1 MTVKPNGRRISPRL
15 GRDSKARRALVD
27 PVPCW
32 RPEACDTRPIEILH
46 SMGTADMKFGFTLP
60 SYTWPGLDYPTTY
73 RITKEMARRA
83 EAQGKSVSQVV
94 REILEEAVA
103 ERSLQEKIG
112 HLKGRLRPAGR
123 GEEPWRRRLRERNWR
138 S

>member
-1 MTVKPNGRRISPRL
+1 MTLTIRTDDAL
-15 GRDSKARRALVD
+15 RRAL
-27 PVPCW
+27 
-32 RPEACDTRPIEILH
+32 
-46 SMGTADMKFGFTLP
+46 
-60 SYTWPGLDYPTTY
+60 
-73 RITKEMARRA
+73 ARRA
-83 EAQGKSVSQVV
+83 EAHGKSVSQVV
-94 REILEEAVA
+94 REILEEALA